1 MHASAGEE
9 LVMMSIEAGNY
20 YGLDPTGRRIWEMIG
35 EPQTVSEICARL
47 VAEYDVPP
55 DVCESEVL
63 AFLSELAEQKI
74 IALRTKLAAV
84 RALSGAERRLVAEA
98 ALLLG
103 VSRVLL
109 LILPFRRIARLLSR
123 PPAGAPA
130 PVDPLLGRSVR
141 HAVTIAARNVPF
153 RAVCLPQAMAAKF
166 MLARSGQPSTL
177 QGATVVGAAGIDDVT
192 PIARF
197 G

>member
-1 MHASAGEE
+1 
-9 LVMMSIEAGNY
+9 MS
-20 YGLDPTGRRIWEMIG
+20 
-35 EPQTVSEICARL
+35 
-47 VAEYDVPP
+47 
-55 DVCESEVL
+55 
-63 AFLSELAEQKI
+63 
-74 IALRTKLAAV
+74 LRTKIAAG

-123 PPAGAPA
+123 PPAGVPA
-130 PVDPLLGRSVR
+130 PVEPLLGRSVR
-141 HAVTIAARNVPF
+141 RAVTIAARNVPF

-166 MLARSGQPSTL
+166 MLARRGQPSTL
-177 QGATVVGAAGIDDVT
+177 HLGVGKNAAGDLIAHAWLQSDGATVVGEAGIGDVA